1 MNKDFSQLQP
11 SSQLC
16 TIRDSIIFTGCAAIC
31 FTAAGSDKVELK
43 DQEVQTEIAEK
54 EHDPE
59 SLAKQQGENRTA
71 YLTLKWIGYNAVIA
85 PHIHIEIMK

>member
-1 MNKDFSQLQP
+1 MNKDFSQP

-16 TIRDSIIFTGCAAIC
+16 TIRDSVIFTACAAIC

-71 YLTLKWIGYNAVIA
+71 YLTLKCQVDWLQCSQSTT
-85 PHIHIEIMK
+85 HTH